1 MALNM
6 RDSLAKTCF
15 LRRALAVL
23 SFSLTFALAGCDS
36 FSLLDMLGPLKLTAA
51 TTKVARN
58 GDPVALNVS
67 GGTPPYSF
75 SVTAVDLYAGTSL
88 ESIGGVDNQIY
99 TSGGA
104 IGRIEVKV
112 IDAMGDEAKV
122 TMFVVPRTPTLS
134 LSSWVPKTGVSI
146 NWGYGD
152 DRGVIDG
159 FEIWR
164 GENGGTI
171 TYWDDFNPNDSATS
185 DNYLNV
191 TASIFTYRIYAVAGE
206 YRSIPDEDS
215 R

>member
-6 RDSLAKTCF
+6 RDSLAKTRF
-15 LRRALAVL
+15 IRHALAML
-23 SFSLTFALAGCDS
+23 SLSFALAGCDS
-36 FSLLDMLGPLKLTAA
+36 FSLLDMLGSLTLTAA
-51 TTKVARN
+51 TTTVARG
-58 GDPVALNVS
+58 GDSVALNVS
-67 GGTPPYSF
+67 GGRPPYSF
-75 SVTAVDLYAGTSL
+75 SESSLDLFPGTSL

-112 IDAMGDEAKV
+112 IDAMGDEAKL
-122 TMFVVPRTPTLS
+122 TIFVVPRTPTLS
-134 LSSWVPKTGVSI
+134 LSSWVPKNGVSI

-171 TYWDDFNPNDSATS
+171 TYWDDFDPDDSATS
-185 DNYLNV
+185 ENYLNV
-191 TASIFTYRIYAVAGE
+191 TTSIFTYRIYAVAGE

-215 R
+215 M